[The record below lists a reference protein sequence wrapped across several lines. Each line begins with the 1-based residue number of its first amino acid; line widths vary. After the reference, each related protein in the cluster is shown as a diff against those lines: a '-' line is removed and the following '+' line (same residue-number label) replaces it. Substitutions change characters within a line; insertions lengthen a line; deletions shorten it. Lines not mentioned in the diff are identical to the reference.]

1 MYEETQME
9 KTFRKLKRL
18 EEMLHDR
25 MFIPVDQVEMSVWTT
40 KKPVH
45 EVPDRAMFSP
55 CEKGRK
61 WLEEGLYCWFL
72 GDYTIP
78 EKLAGQTLFI
88 FPKIKG
94 YEGMLWV
101 DKKPYG
107 NFTSKVIQN
116 SYGYHYCDLLTK
128 GKAAGEQLEI
138 ALEYYSHHY
147 VRGTQPFEESDE
159 VFEIAYDHVDICVKD
174 EIVCNFFYDLHIV
187 NQMAESL
194 SKEQFRRGDAVRAL
208 LRVHEIIDY
217 DIDLADPV
225 EWHEKAQKADAV
237 LQKVLSD
244 HNGPHAGF
252 AGLIGHSHM
261 DTAWLWHLDETVE
274 KCARTYA
281 NQLSLMDQYP
291 DYKFIQS
298 SAVHTSWMEQY
309 YPAIFEGMKKR
320 IAEGRYEPNGGVWV
334 ECDCNIPGG
343 EFMVRQFLWGQRYT
357 MSRFNY
363 HSNCFWLPDTFGY
376 SAALPQIMKGCGVDY
391 FLTTKMAWGDTNE
404 FPYDTFYWEGIDG
417 TRVFTH
423 TNRTHIWPD
432 AQQLLE
438 CVNGCKGYGIKDKN
452 VTDSRLLSYGFG
464 DGGGGPEFEMVE
476 IANRLKDVE
485 GLPRTEH
492 IRVGDFMQK
501 LEKESFRPSVYA
513 GELYLELHRGTLT
526 NQHRIKRNNRKAEI
540 AIRNLEY
547 MTVLSALQSGK
558 KISGEAIAPLTGLLL
573 LNQFHDILPGTC
585 IPRVHDESLA
595 QTGHVIEEATKQ
607 TTELLADMAE
617 ETDAADSTEHAF
629 RTLYNTLS
637 FDRSD
642 VVYVPVEKDSHIG
655 GEYAQQIVEKLDG
668 QDYLAVDGLNLPAF
682 GSRSVELSDG
692 APVENAD
699 CGAVASSAETSAAVP
714 FVLDGDHLQTPFY
727 DVIFDER
734 GYISSLIDREN
745 GRQLKG
751 EGYALNT
758 FLVAEDVP
766 DSWDNWDLDADIA
779 DKWRDCAKLL
789 SRSVV
794 SCGAVELRIRSEY
807 QLTKKSSLQQDMVFY
822 SKDRKIGFET
832 VMNWQDD
839 HRFLKA
845 AFDTSVQSRFARNEV
860 QFGYIERAT
869 YRNTS
874 WEKAKFEVSN
884 HKYTDLSE
892 PGYGVAVLNDCKYGV
907 SVENGR
913 IWLSLHKGGCRPD
926 YRGDKGIHECTY
938 ALLPHNSG
946 FGAEAV
952 VQPAYELNIA
962 PIVMPGKKELES
974 FVTVDAP
981 NVIVEA
987 VKPME
992 DGNGYALRLYE
1003 AEGTSVRTKIH
1014 LTETG
1019 EKVMLTNLLEEEI
1032 ETLPDE
1038 KEIALEFKPFEIKTI
1053 CVLMK

>member
-1 MYEETQME
+1 M
-9 KTFRKLKRL
+9 
-18 EEMLHDR
+18 
-25 MFIPVDQVEMSVWTT
+25 
-40 KKPVH
+40 
-45 EVPDRAMFSP
+45 
-55 CEKGRK
+55 
-61 WLEEGLYCWFL
+61 
-72 GDYTIP
+72 
-78 EKLAGQTLFI
+78 
-88 FPKIKG
+88 
-94 YEGMLWV
+94 
-101 DKKPYG
+101 
-107 NFTSKVIQN
+107 
-116 SYGYHYCDLLTK
+116 
-128 GKAAGEQLEI
+128 
-138 ALEYYSHHY
+138 
-147 VRGTQPFEESDE
+147 
-159 VFEIAYDHVDICVKD
+159 
-174 EIVCNFFYDLHIV
+174 
-187 NQMAESL
+187 
-194 SKEQFRRGDAVRAL
+194 
-208 LRVHEIIDY
+208 
-217 DIDLADPV
+217 
-225 EWHEKAQKADAV
+225 
-237 LQKVLSD
+237 
-244 HNGPHAGF
+244 
-252 AGLIGHSHM
+252 
-261 DTAWLWHLDETVE
+261 
-274 KCARTYA
+274 
-281 NQLSLMDQYP
+281 
-291 DYKFIQS
+291 
-298 SAVHTSWMEQY
+298 
-309 YPAIFEGMKKR
+309 
-320 IAEGRYEPNGGVWV
+320 
-334 ECDCNIPGG
+334 
-343 EFMVRQFLWGQRYT
+343 
-357 MSRFNY
+357 
-363 HSNCFWLPDTFGY
+363 
-376 SAALPQIMKGCGVDY
+376 
-391 FLTTKMAWGDTNE
+391 
-404 FPYDTFYWEGIDG
+404 
-417 TRVFTH
+417 
-423 TNRTHIWPD
+423 
-432 AQQLLE
+432 
-438 CVNGCKGYGIKDKN
+438 
-452 VTDSRLLSYGFG
+452 TDSRLLSYGFG

-547 MTVLSALQSGK
+547 MTILSALQSGK

-642 VVYVPVEKDSHIG
+642 VIYVPVEKDSHIG

-1053 CVLMK
+1053 CVLMKQ

>member
-45 EVPDRAMFSP
+45 EVPDRALFSP

-107 NFTSKVIQN
+107 NFTAKVIQN

-357 MSRFNY
+357 MSRFGY
-363 HSNCFWLPDTFGY
+363 RSNCFWLPDTFGY
-376 SAALPQIMKGCGVDY
+376 SAALPQIMKGSGVDY

-404 FPYDTFYWEGIDG
+404 FPYDAFYWEGIDG

-438 CVNGCKGYGIKDKN
+438 CVNGCRGYGIKDKT

-526 NQHRIKRNNRKAEI
+526 N
-540 AIRNLEY
+540 
-547 MTVLSALQSGK
+547 
-558 KISGEAIAPLTGLLL
+558 
-573 LNQFHDILPGTC
+573 
-585 IPRVHDESLA
+585 
-595 QTGHVIEEATKQ
+595 
-607 TTELLADMAE
+607 
-617 ETDAADSTEHAF
+617 
-629 RTLYNTLS
+629 
-637 FDRSD
+637 
-642 VVYVPVEKDSHIG
+642 
-655 GEYAQQIVEKLDG
+655 
-668 QDYLAVDGLNLPAF
+668 
-682 GSRSVELSDG
+682 
-692 APVENAD
+692 
-699 CGAVASSAETSAAVP
+699 
-714 FVLDGDHLQTPFY
+714 
-727 DVIFDER
+727 
-734 GYISSLIDREN
+734 
-745 GRQLKG
+745 
-751 EGYALNT
+751 
-758 FLVAEDVP
+758 
-766 DSWDNWDLDADIA
+766 
-779 DKWRDCAKLL
+779 
-789 SRSVV
+789 
-794 SCGAVELRIRSEY
+794 
-807 QLTKKSSLQQDMVFY
+807 
-822 SKDRKIGFET
+822 
-832 VMNWQDD
+832 
-839 HRFLKA
+839 
-845 AFDTSVQSRFARNEV
+845 
-860 QFGYIERAT
+860 
-869 YRNTS
+869 
-874 WEKAKFEVSN
+874 
-884 HKYTDLSE
+884 
-892 PGYGVAVLNDCKYGV
+892 
-907 SVENGR
+907 
-913 IWLSLHKGGCRPD
+913 
-926 YRGDKGIHECTY
+926 
-938 ALLPHNSG
+938 
-946 FGAEAV
+946 
-952 VQPAYELNIA
+952 
-962 PIVMPGKKELES
+962 
-974 FVTVDAP
+974 
-981 NVIVEA
+981 
-987 VKPME
+987 
-992 DGNGYALRLYE
+992 
-1003 AEGTSVRTKIH
+1003 
-1014 LTETG
+1014 
-1019 EKVMLTNLLEEEI
+1019 
-1032 ETLPDE
+1032 
-1038 KEIALEFKPFEIKTI
+1038 
-1053 CVLMK
+1053 

>member
-1 MYEETQME
+1 
-9 KTFRKLKRL
+9 
-18 EEMLHDR
+18 
-25 MFIPVDQVEMSVWTT
+25 
-40 KKPVH
+40 
-45 EVPDRAMFSP
+45 
-55 CEKGRK
+55 
-61 WLEEGLYCWFL
+61 
-72 GDYTIP
+72 
-78 EKLAGQTLFI
+78 
-88 FPKIKG
+88 
-94 YEGMLWV
+94 
-101 DKKPYG
+101 
-107 NFTSKVIQN
+107 
-116 SYGYHYCDLLTK
+116 
-128 GKAAGEQLEI
+128 
-138 ALEYYSHHY
+138 
-147 VRGTQPFEESDE
+147 
-159 VFEIAYDHVDICVKD
+159 
-174 EIVCNFFYDLHIV
+174 
-187 NQMAESL
+187 
-194 SKEQFRRGDAVRAL
+194 
-208 LRVHEIIDY
+208 
-217 DIDLADPV
+217 
-225 EWHEKAQKADAV
+225 
-237 LQKVLSD
+237 
-244 HNGPHAGF
+244 
-252 AGLIGHSHM
+252 
-261 DTAWLWHLDETVE
+261 
-274 KCARTYA
+274 
-281 NQLSLMDQYP
+281 
-291 DYKFIQS
+291 
-298 SAVHTSWMEQY
+298 
-309 YPAIFEGMKKR
+309 
-320 IAEGRYEPNGGVWV
+320 
-334 ECDCNIPGG
+334 
-343 EFMVRQFLWGQRYT
+343 
-357 MSRFNY
+357 
-363 HSNCFWLPDTFGY
+363 
-376 SAALPQIMKGCGVDY
+376 
-391 FLTTKMAWGDTNE
+391 
-404 FPYDTFYWEGIDG
+404 
-417 TRVFTH
+417 
-423 TNRTHIWPD
+423 
-432 AQQLLE
+432 
-438 CVNGCKGYGIKDKN
+438 
-452 VTDSRLLSYGFG
+452 
-464 DGGGGPEFEMVE
+464 
-476 IANRLKDVE
+476 
-485 GLPRTEH
+485 
-492 IRVGDFMQK
+492 
-501 LEKESFRPSVYA
+501 
-513 GELYLELHRGTLT
+513 
-526 NQHRIKRNNRKAEI
+526 
-540 AIRNLEY
+540 

-595 QTGHVIEEATKQ
+595 QTGHVIEEAIKQ
-607 TTELLADMAE
+607 TKELLADMAE

-692 APVENAD
+692 APVENVD

-1053 CVLMK
+1053 CVLMKQ

>member
-1 MYEETQME
+1 M
-9 KTFRKLKRL
+9 
-18 EEMLHDR
+18 
-25 MFIPVDQVEMSVWTT
+25 
-40 KKPVH
+40 
-45 EVPDRAMFSP
+45 
-55 CEKGRK
+55 
-61 WLEEGLYCWFL
+61 
-72 GDYTIP
+72 
-78 EKLAGQTLFI
+78 
-88 FPKIKG
+88 
-94 YEGMLWV
+94 
-101 DKKPYG
+101 
-107 NFTSKVIQN
+107 
-116 SYGYHYCDLLTK
+116 
-128 GKAAGEQLEI
+128 
-138 ALEYYSHHY
+138 
-147 VRGTQPFEESDE
+147 
-159 VFEIAYDHVDICVKD
+159 
-174 EIVCNFFYDLHIV
+174 
-187 NQMAESL
+187 
-194 SKEQFRRGDAVRAL
+194 
-208 LRVHEIIDY
+208 
-217 DIDLADPV
+217 
-225 EWHEKAQKADAV
+225 
-237 LQKVLSD
+237 
-244 HNGPHAGF
+244 
-252 AGLIGHSHM
+252 
-261 DTAWLWHLDETVE
+261 
-274 KCARTYA
+274 
-281 NQLSLMDQYP
+281 
-291 DYKFIQS
+291 
-298 SAVHTSWMEQY
+298 
-309 YPAIFEGMKKR
+309 
-320 IAEGRYEPNGGVWV
+320 
-334 ECDCNIPGG
+334 
-343 EFMVRQFLWGQRYT
+343 
-357 MSRFNY
+357 
-363 HSNCFWLPDTFGY
+363 
-376 SAALPQIMKGCGVDY
+376 
-391 FLTTKMAWGDTNE
+391 
-404 FPYDTFYWEGIDG
+404 
-417 TRVFTH
+417 
-423 TNRTHIWPD
+423 
-432 AQQLLE
+432 
-438 CVNGCKGYGIKDKN
+438 
-452 VTDSRLLSYGFG
+452 TDSRLLSYGFG

-692 APVENAD
+692 APVENVD

-751 EGYALNT
+751 EGHALNT

>member
-1 MYEETQME
+1 M
-9 KTFRKLKRL
+9 
-18 EEMLHDR
+18 
-25 MFIPVDQVEMSVWTT
+25 
-40 KKPVH
+40 
-45 EVPDRAMFSP
+45 
-55 CEKGRK
+55 
-61 WLEEGLYCWFL
+61 
-72 GDYTIP
+72 
-78 EKLAGQTLFI
+78 
-88 FPKIKG
+88 
-94 YEGMLWV
+94 
-101 DKKPYG
+101 
-107 NFTSKVIQN
+107 
-116 SYGYHYCDLLTK
+116 
-128 GKAAGEQLEI
+128 
-138 ALEYYSHHY
+138 
-147 VRGTQPFEESDE
+147 
-159 VFEIAYDHVDICVKD
+159 
-174 EIVCNFFYDLHIV
+174 
-187 NQMAESL
+187 
-194 SKEQFRRGDAVRAL
+194 
-208 LRVHEIIDY
+208 
-217 DIDLADPV
+217 
-225 EWHEKAQKADAV
+225 
-237 LQKVLSD
+237 
-244 HNGPHAGF
+244 
-252 AGLIGHSHM
+252 
-261 DTAWLWHLDETVE
+261 
-274 KCARTYA
+274 
-281 NQLSLMDQYP
+281 
-291 DYKFIQS
+291 
-298 SAVHTSWMEQY
+298 
-309 YPAIFEGMKKR
+309 
-320 IAEGRYEPNGGVWV
+320 
-334 ECDCNIPGG
+334 
-343 EFMVRQFLWGQRYT
+343 
-357 MSRFNY
+357 
-363 HSNCFWLPDTFGY
+363 
-376 SAALPQIMKGCGVDY
+376 
-391 FLTTKMAWGDTNE
+391 
-404 FPYDTFYWEGIDG
+404 
-417 TRVFTH
+417 
-423 TNRTHIWPD
+423 
-432 AQQLLE
+432 
-438 CVNGCKGYGIKDKN
+438 
-452 VTDSRLLSYGFG
+452 TDSRLLSYGFG

-595 QTGHVIEEATKQ
+595 QTGHVIEEAIKQ
-607 TTELLADMAE
+607 TKELLADMAE

-692 APVENAD
+692 APVENVD

-1053 CVLMK
+1053 CVLMKQ

>member
-1 MYEETQME
+1 
-9 KTFRKLKRL
+9 
-18 EEMLHDR
+18 
-25 MFIPVDQVEMSVWTT
+25 
-40 KKPVH
+40 
-45 EVPDRAMFSP
+45 
-55 CEKGRK
+55 
-61 WLEEGLYCWFL
+61 
-72 GDYTIP
+72 
-78 EKLAGQTLFI
+78 
-88 FPKIKG
+88 
-94 YEGMLWV
+94 
-101 DKKPYG
+101 
-107 NFTSKVIQN
+107 
-116 SYGYHYCDLLTK
+116 
-128 GKAAGEQLEI
+128 
-138 ALEYYSHHY
+138 
-147 VRGTQPFEESDE
+147 
-159 VFEIAYDHVDICVKD
+159 
-174 EIVCNFFYDLHIV
+174 
-187 NQMAESL
+187 
-194 SKEQFRRGDAVRAL
+194 
-208 LRVHEIIDY
+208 
-217 DIDLADPV
+217 
-225 EWHEKAQKADAV
+225 
-237 LQKVLSD
+237 
-244 HNGPHAGF
+244 
-252 AGLIGHSHM
+252 
-261 DTAWLWHLDETVE
+261 
-274 KCARTYA
+274 
-281 NQLSLMDQYP
+281 
-291 DYKFIQS
+291 
-298 SAVHTSWMEQY
+298 
-309 YPAIFEGMKKR
+309 
-320 IAEGRYEPNGGVWV
+320 
-334 ECDCNIPGG
+334 
-343 EFMVRQFLWGQRYT
+343 
-357 MSRFNY
+357 
-363 HSNCFWLPDTFGY
+363 
-376 SAALPQIMKGCGVDY
+376 
-391 FLTTKMAWGDTNE
+391 
-404 FPYDTFYWEGIDG
+404 
-417 TRVFTH
+417 
-423 TNRTHIWPD
+423 
-432 AQQLLE
+432 
-438 CVNGCKGYGIKDKN
+438 
-452 VTDSRLLSYGFG
+452 
-464 DGGGGPEFEMVE
+464 MVE

-595 QTGHVIEEATKQ
+595 QTGHVIEEAIKQ
-607 TTELLADMAE
+607 TKELLADMAE

-692 APVENAD
+692 APVENVD

-779 DKWRDCAKLL
+779 DKWGDCAKLL

-1053 CVLMK
+1053 CVLMKQ

>member
-1 MYEETQME
+1 
-9 KTFRKLKRL
+9 
-18 EEMLHDR
+18 
-25 MFIPVDQVEMSVWTT
+25 
-40 KKPVH
+40 
-45 EVPDRAMFSP
+45 
-55 CEKGRK
+55 
-61 WLEEGLYCWFL
+61 
-72 GDYTIP
+72 
-78 EKLAGQTLFI
+78 
-88 FPKIKG
+88 
-94 YEGMLWV
+94 
-101 DKKPYG
+101 
-107 NFTSKVIQN
+107 
-116 SYGYHYCDLLTK
+116 
-128 GKAAGEQLEI
+128 
-138 ALEYYSHHY
+138 
-147 VRGTQPFEESDE
+147 
-159 VFEIAYDHVDICVKD
+159 
-174 EIVCNFFYDLHIV
+174 
-187 NQMAESL
+187 
-194 SKEQFRRGDAVRAL
+194 
-208 LRVHEIIDY
+208 
-217 DIDLADPV
+217 
-225 EWHEKAQKADAV
+225 
-237 LQKVLSD
+237 
-244 HNGPHAGF
+244 
-252 AGLIGHSHM
+252 
-261 DTAWLWHLDETVE
+261 
-274 KCARTYA
+274 
-281 NQLSLMDQYP
+281 
-291 DYKFIQS
+291 
-298 SAVHTSWMEQY
+298 
-309 YPAIFEGMKKR
+309 MKKR

-357 MSRFNY
+357 MSRFGY
-363 HSNCFWLPDTFGY
+363 RSNCFWLPDTFGY
-376 SAALPQIMKGCGVDY
+376 SAALPQIMKGSGVDY

-438 CVNGCKGYGIKDKN
+438 CVNGCRGYGIKDKT

-526 NQHRIKRNNRKAEI
+526 NQHQIKRNNRKAEI
-540 AIRNLEY
+540 ALRNLEY

-558 KISGEAIAPLTGLLL
+558 TISGEAIAPLTELLL

-595 QTGHVIEEATKQ
+595 QTGHVIEEAIKQ
-607 TTELLADMAE
+607 TKELLADMAE
-617 ETDAADSTEHAF
+617 ENSAADGADHAF
-629 RTLYNTLS
+629 RTIYNTLS
-637 FDRSD
+637 FDRKD
-642 VVYVPVEKDSHIG
+642 TVYLPIEKDSHIDSTYG
-655 GEYAQQIVEKLDG
+655 QQIVERLDE
-668 QDYLAVDGLNLPAF
+668 QDYLAVDGLNVPAF
-682 GSRSVELSDG
+682 GSRSVALVGG
-692 APVENAD
+692 APVENAG
-699 CGAVASSAETSAAVP
+699 CEAAAA
-714 FVLDGDHLQTPFY
+714 FVLDGDHLQTPYY

-789 SRSVV
+789 NREVI

-807 QLTKKSSLQQDMVFY
+807 QLTKNSSLQQDMVFY
-822 SKDRKIGFET
+822 SKDRRIVFET

-839 HRFLKA
+839 HRFLKT
-845 AFDTSVQSRFARNEV
+845 AFDTSVQSRFAKHEV

-892 PGYGVAVLNDCKYGV
+892 PGYGIAVLNDCKYGV

-938 ALLPHNSG
+938 ALLPHNGG

-962 PIVMPGKKELES
+962 PVVMPGRKELES
-974 FVTVDAP
+974 FATVDAP

-987 VKPME
+987 IKPME
-992 DGNGYALRLYE
+992 DGNGYGLRLYE
-1003 AEGTSVRTKIH
+1003 AEGTSVRTKLH

-1019 EKVMLTNLLEEEI
+1019 KKIMLTNLLEEEI

-1053 CVLMK
+1053 CVLMKQ

>member
-1 MYEETQME
+1 M
-9 KTFRKLKRL
+9 
-18 EEMLHDR
+18 
-25 MFIPVDQVEMSVWTT
+25 
-40 KKPVH
+40 
-45 EVPDRAMFSP
+45 
-55 CEKGRK
+55 
-61 WLEEGLYCWFL
+61 
-72 GDYTIP
+72 
-78 EKLAGQTLFI
+78 
-88 FPKIKG
+88 
-94 YEGMLWV
+94 
-101 DKKPYG
+101 
-107 NFTSKVIQN
+107 
-116 SYGYHYCDLLTK
+116 
-128 GKAAGEQLEI
+128 
-138 ALEYYSHHY
+138 
-147 VRGTQPFEESDE
+147 
-159 VFEIAYDHVDICVKD
+159 
-174 EIVCNFFYDLHIV
+174 
-187 NQMAESL
+187 
-194 SKEQFRRGDAVRAL
+194 
-208 LRVHEIIDY
+208 
-217 DIDLADPV
+217 
-225 EWHEKAQKADAV
+225 
-237 LQKVLSD
+237 
-244 HNGPHAGF
+244 
-252 AGLIGHSHM
+252 
-261 DTAWLWHLDETVE
+261 
-274 KCARTYA
+274 
-281 NQLSLMDQYP
+281 
-291 DYKFIQS
+291 
-298 SAVHTSWMEQY
+298 
-309 YPAIFEGMKKR
+309 
-320 IAEGRYEPNGGVWV
+320 
-334 ECDCNIPGG
+334 
-343 EFMVRQFLWGQRYT
+343 
-357 MSRFNY
+357 
-363 HSNCFWLPDTFGY
+363 
-376 SAALPQIMKGCGVDY
+376 
-391 FLTTKMAWGDTNE
+391 
-404 FPYDTFYWEGIDG
+404 
-417 TRVFTH
+417 
-423 TNRTHIWPD
+423 
-432 AQQLLE
+432 
-438 CVNGCKGYGIKDKN
+438 
-452 VTDSRLLSYGFG
+452 TDSRLLSYGFG

-607 TTELLADMAE
+607 TTELLVDMAE
-617 ETDAADSTEHAF
+617 ETGAADSTEHAF

-789 SRSVV
+789 NREVI

-807 QLTKKSSLQQDMVFY
+807 QLTKNSSLQQDMVFY
-822 SKDRKIGFET
+822 SKDRRIVFET

-1053 CVLMK
+1053 CVLMKQ

>member
-1 MYEETQME
+1 
-9 KTFRKLKRL
+9 
-18 EEMLHDR
+18 
-25 MFIPVDQVEMSVWTT
+25 
-40 KKPVH
+40 
-45 EVPDRAMFSP
+45 
-55 CEKGRK
+55 
-61 WLEEGLYCWFL
+61 
-72 GDYTIP
+72 
-78 EKLAGQTLFI
+78 
-88 FPKIKG
+88 
-94 YEGMLWV
+94 
-101 DKKPYG
+101 
-107 NFTSKVIQN
+107 
-116 SYGYHYCDLLTK
+116 
-128 GKAAGEQLEI
+128 
-138 ALEYYSHHY
+138 
-147 VRGTQPFEESDE
+147 
-159 VFEIAYDHVDICVKD
+159 
-174 EIVCNFFYDLHIV
+174 
-187 NQMAESL
+187 
-194 SKEQFRRGDAVRAL
+194 
-208 LRVHEIIDY
+208 
-217 DIDLADPV
+217 
-225 EWHEKAQKADAV
+225 
-237 LQKVLSD
+237 
-244 HNGPHAGF
+244 
-252 AGLIGHSHM
+252 
-261 DTAWLWHLDETVE
+261 
-274 KCARTYA
+274 
-281 NQLSLMDQYP
+281 
-291 DYKFIQS
+291 
-298 SAVHTSWMEQY
+298 
-309 YPAIFEGMKKR
+309 
-320 IAEGRYEPNGGVWV
+320 
-334 ECDCNIPGG
+334 
-343 EFMVRQFLWGQRYT
+343 
-357 MSRFNY
+357 
-363 HSNCFWLPDTFGY
+363 
-376 SAALPQIMKGCGVDY
+376 
-391 FLTTKMAWGDTNE
+391 
-404 FPYDTFYWEGIDG
+404 
-417 TRVFTH
+417 
-423 TNRTHIWPD
+423 
-432 AQQLLE
+432 
-438 CVNGCKGYGIKDKN
+438 
-452 VTDSRLLSYGFG
+452 
-464 DGGGGPEFEMVE
+464 
-476 IANRLKDVE
+476 
-485 GLPRTEH
+485 
-492 IRVGDFMQK
+492 
-501 LEKESFRPSVYA
+501 
-513 GELYLELHRGTLT
+513 
-526 NQHRIKRNNRKAEI
+526 
-540 AIRNLEY
+540 

-607 TTELLADMAE
+607 TTELLVDMAE
-617 ETDAADSTEHAF
+617 ETGAADSTEHAF

-789 SRSVV
+789 NREVI

-807 QLTKKSSLQQDMVFY
+807 QLTKNSSLQQDMVFY
-822 SKDRKIGFET
+822 SKDRRIVFET

-1053 CVLMK
+1053 CVLMKQ

>member
-1 MYEETQME
+1 M
-9 KTFRKLKRL
+9 
-18 EEMLHDR
+18 
-25 MFIPVDQVEMSVWTT
+25 
-40 KKPVH
+40 
-45 EVPDRAMFSP
+45 
-55 CEKGRK
+55 
-61 WLEEGLYCWFL
+61 
-72 GDYTIP
+72 
-78 EKLAGQTLFI
+78 
-88 FPKIKG
+88 
-94 YEGMLWV
+94 
-101 DKKPYG
+101 
-107 NFTSKVIQN
+107 
-116 SYGYHYCDLLTK
+116 
-128 GKAAGEQLEI
+128 
-138 ALEYYSHHY
+138 
-147 VRGTQPFEESDE
+147 
-159 VFEIAYDHVDICVKD
+159 
-174 EIVCNFFYDLHIV
+174 
-187 NQMAESL
+187 
-194 SKEQFRRGDAVRAL
+194 
-208 LRVHEIIDY
+208 
-217 DIDLADPV
+217 
-225 EWHEKAQKADAV
+225 
-237 LQKVLSD
+237 
-244 HNGPHAGF
+244 
-252 AGLIGHSHM
+252 
-261 DTAWLWHLDETVE
+261 
-274 KCARTYA
+274 
-281 NQLSLMDQYP
+281 
-291 DYKFIQS
+291 
-298 SAVHTSWMEQY
+298 
-309 YPAIFEGMKKR
+309 
-320 IAEGRYEPNGGVWV
+320 
-334 ECDCNIPGG
+334 
-343 EFMVRQFLWGQRYT
+343 
-357 MSRFNY
+357 
-363 HSNCFWLPDTFGY
+363 
-376 SAALPQIMKGCGVDY
+376 
-391 FLTTKMAWGDTNE
+391 
-404 FPYDTFYWEGIDG
+404 
-417 TRVFTH
+417 
-423 TNRTHIWPD
+423 
-432 AQQLLE
+432 
-438 CVNGCKGYGIKDKN
+438 
-452 VTDSRLLSYGFG
+452 
-464 DGGGGPEFEMVE
+464 
-476 IANRLKDVE
+476 
-485 GLPRTEH
+485 
-492 IRVGDFMQK
+492 
-501 LEKESFRPSVYA
+501 
-513 GELYLELHRGTLT
+513 
-526 NQHRIKRNNRKAEI
+526 
-540 AIRNLEY
+540 
-547 MTVLSALQSGK
+547 
-558 KISGEAIAPLTGLLL
+558 
-573 LNQFHDILPGTC
+573 
-585 IPRVHDESLA
+585 HDESLA
-595 QTGHVIEEATKQ
+595 QTGHVIEEAIKQ
-607 TTELLADMAE
+607 TKELLADMAE

-692 APVENAD
+692 APVENVD

-938 ALLPHNSG
+938 ALLLHNSG

-1053 CVLMK
+1053 CVLMKQ